1 MQKFVLVLTIWVL
14 VSEVRQGT
22 EARNPTYGVKLCGRE
37 FIRAV
42 IFTCGGSRW
51 KRTGNAQIG
60 DLPESLSN
68 LDWAEEGEA
77 SEGWNT
83 EQVPRLSYKEY
94 PDYENQSWKDHLM
107 GLGGVIQQSRS
118 STTITEELLE
128 ALRASDR
135 KGRDVVIGLS
145 NACCKLGC
153 SKSEISSLC

>member
-51 KRTGNAQIG
+51 KRTGNAQI
-60 DLPESLSN
+60 
-68 LDWAEEGEA
+68 GEA